1 MSKKNRPVRRRA
13 GPQKKQG
20 SQASSMLIPALVGIV
35 VLAIVLGIII
45 TLEGRQAPAGEAVTV
60 PTAQPGV
67 AGDIPYPAVPR
78 VPLEETFQKLN
89 RGEILL
95 VDVRGKASYDVGHIA
110 GALSLPEE
118 ELNARLDEL
127 PRDAEIVLYCT

>member
-1 MSKKNRPVRRRA
+1 MSKKNRPVRRRS
-13 GPQKKQG
+13 GPQNKRG
-20 SQASSMLIPALVGIV
+20 SQTSSLLIPILVGVV
-35 VLAIVLGIII
+35 VLAIVVALII
-45 TLEGRQAPAGEAVTV
+45 TLEGRQAPAGEAATV

-78 VPLEETFQKLN
+78 APLEETFQKLSQ
-89 RGEILL
+89 GEIMV

-118 ELNARLDEL
+118 EIDARIDEL